1 MAAFDPAGIV
11 RVLNQHGVR
20 FVVIGGIA
28 AQTHDLGLP
37 ATIDIDI
44 TPARDRRNLARLAAA
59 FDELEAGLNTAD
71 VGGTWF
77 PRLPVANW
85 AQYDTL
91 LLITR
96 CGLLAIVFA
105 PDGAEHGYADLVGG
119 AVRLALGDE
128 PALVITVEVW
138 RALKAA
144 ADPTIAAKDEQRG
157 FLARD

>member
-28 AQTHDLGLP
+28 AQAHDLGLP
-37 ATIDIDI
+37 ATIDIDV

-71 VGGTWF
+71 MGGTWL

-91 LLITR
+91 HLITR
-96 CGLLAIVFA
+96 YGLLDIVFA
-105 PDGAEHGYADLVGG
+105 PDGAKHGYCGPRRRRRAACVG
-119 AVRLALGDE
+119 R
-128 PALVITVEVW
+128 
-138 RALKAA
+138 RARIGHHRRSVASA
-144 ADPTIAAKDEQRG
+144 QSGGGP
-157 FLARD
+157 